1 MAYSEGK
8 MLIKELIDFFQSKGL
23 RIKCADY
30 EGYNE
35 CKRIKEFVP
44 DIIARDTE
52 TEISYIGEAKTC
64 DDVDSQESRARYQNF
79 SDLLMTS
86 GLSKGKPVPLYVIT
100 PEKCISSLIR
110 IMQELGLSGKEH
122 IHCLKG

>member
-8 MLIKELIDFFQSKGL
+8 MLIKELIDFFRSKGL
-23 RIKCADY
+23 GIKCADY

-44 DIIARDTE
+44 DVIARDAE
-52 TEISYIGEAKTC
+52 TELSYIGEAKTC
-64 DDVDSQESRARYQNF
+64 DEVDSQEARARYQNF
-79 SDLLMTS
+79 SELLMTTGKS
-86 GLSKGKPVPLYVIT
+86 MGKPVPLYIIT

-110 IMQELGLSGKEH
+110 IIQDLGLSNKEH